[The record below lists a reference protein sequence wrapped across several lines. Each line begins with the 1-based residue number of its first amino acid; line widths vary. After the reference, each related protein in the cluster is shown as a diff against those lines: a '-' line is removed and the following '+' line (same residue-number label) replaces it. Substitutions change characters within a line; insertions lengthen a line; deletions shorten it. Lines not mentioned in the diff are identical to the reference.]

1 MYTKEQLEKMAIPE
15 LMEVAAQYGVKVSQD
30 DTMEN
35 VIYDILDKAAID
47 SAAGGTTAIK
57 KKRTRI
63 AKKDTDR
70 VYTVSGK
77 EGENLDVKTQKG
89 KNVEAP
95 SLFADMPAQ
104 PVTEEQPAEEAQA
117 PAPKKRGRK
126 SKAELAAIAEAEAA
140 KAQKAAEEMPAE
152 EQPLQEA
159 DAVPEEAGIQASVDD
174 APDAGM
180 LEQLQEHMTHHV
192 QEGDYVA
199 TDEDGYWEGDPAD
212 GTDFITVVDLTI
224 EDQAAIPTLDIFDRP
239 VVAHQPE
246 PVFQPVSQADNSS
259 NAHYDFGDIIEGKGV
274 LELMQDGYG
283 FLRSSD
289 YNYLSS
295 PDDIYVA
302 PQQIKRYGLK
312 TGDVVDCTV
321 RPPHDNEKY
330 FAMSTVKSINGREPS
345 EVRDRVSFEH
355 LTPLFPEEKFML
367 CGDPATTNPSTRI
380 VDLFA
385 PIGKG

>member
-1 MYTKEQLEKMAIPE
+1 
-15 LMEVAAQYGVKVSQD
+15 
-30 DTMEN
+30 MEN

-174 APDAGM
+174 APM
-180 LEQLQEHMTHHV
+180 QEC
-192 QEGDYVA
+192 
-199 TDEDGYWEGDPAD
+199 
-212 GTDFITVVDLTI
+212 
-224 EDQAAIPTLDIFDRP
+224 
-239 VVAHQPE
+239 
-246 PVFQPVSQADNSS
+246 
-259 NAHYDFGDIIEGKGV
+259 
-274 LELMQDGYG
+274 
-283 FLRSSD
+283 
-289 YNYLSS
+289 LSS
-295 PDDIYVA
+295 C
-302 PQQIKRYGLK
+302 R
-312 TGDVVDCTV
+312 
-321 RPPHDNEKY
+321 
-330 FAMSTVKSINGREPS
+330 ST
-345 EVRDRVSFEH
+345 
-355 LTPLFPEEKFML
+355 
-367 CGDPATTNPSTRI
+367 
-380 VDLFA
+380 
-385 PIGKG
+385 